1 MKENLYDPLIKYLR
15 DNNIPG
21 DVALR
26 IIKNANNSNSVNKRA
41 QWKMVRFQMYLW
53 ERLDEDKKGKLKKK
67 IDTVATL
74 VKTPEYK
81 RAYKLYN
88 SGPMDEHMEIKRLK
102 QLISEPRQELVWQ
115 SKNFSF
121 YGKPTKKIPQ
131 KIIDK
136 IR

>member
-1 MKENLYDPLIKYLR
+1 MKEFDQLIKYLR

-26 IIKNANNSNSVNKRA
+26 IITNANNSNSVNKRA

-74 VKTPEYK
+74 VNTPEYK

-88 SGPMDEHMEIKRLK
+88 SGTMDEHMEIKRLK

-115 SKNFSF
+115 SKNFTF
-121 YGKPTKKIPQ
+121 YGKPTQNIPQ
-131 KIIDK
+131 KVIDK

>member
-1 MKENLYDPLIKYLR
+1 MKEFDQLIKYLK

-26 IIKNANNSNSVNKRA
+26 IITNANNSNSVNKRA
-41 QWKMVRFQMYLW
+41 QWKMTRFQLYLW

-74 VKTPEYK
+74 VKSPGYK
-81 RAYKLYN
+81 KAFKLYN
-88 SGPMDEHMEIKRLK
+88 SGPMVEHMEIKRLK

-115 SKNFSF
+115 SKNFFF
-121 YGKPTKKIPQ
+121 YGKPTQNIPQ